1 MSESTIAAFL
11 ESIEQVN
18 NPIVKSNKIRFYIS
32 DLLKNQEITLYE
44 AYMLNKEAIKFQ
56 REWYMLPA
64 WNGWSQIS
72 TCLAIMN

>member
-44 AYMLNKEAIKFQ
+44 A
-56 REWYMLPA
+56 
-64 WNGWSQIS
+64 
-72 TCLAIMN
+72 